1 MTDLKNAN
9 AKKLAYLKK
18 EHEDKLKSIEAS
30 RQNTIADYKKR
41 MQDTFNT
48 RLTGMN
54 QELTKDNQR
63 LKDEL
68 KHAIEFNNQSLTDLK
83 RNNQA
88 KYNALAEKL
97 NKEYDALQN
106 KLFPKQTTEEINHH
120 EVVSQTNDHVE
131 LGNHTAVL
139 PTTST
144 ALTASTT
151 KITEPTVVSS
161 KTPTSNETTTESAV
175 TESTVVSPITASKN
189 ISKNT
194 SSDSTMTR
202 LPQTGSE
209 ESMLTVI
216 LGIMLSVLSLG
227 LITPKKDN

>member
-1 MTDLKNAN
+1 
-9 AKKLAYLKK
+9 
-18 EHEDKLKSIEAS
+18 EHKDKLKSIEAS

-161 KTPTSNETTTESAV
+161 KTPTSNETTTESEV
-175 TESTVVSPITASKN
+175 TES
-189 ISKNT
+189 
-194 SSDSTMTR
+194 
-202 LPQTGSE
+202 
-209 ESMLTVI
+209 
-216 LGIMLSVLSLG
+216 
-227 LITPKKDN
+227 